1 MPEKKTS
8 LTAMKSTYR
17 KMKERRQKKES
28 HEIDANYIP
37 KEAESDHVSA
47 KSVPRYHDFEKMFEA
62 IIERDFAGYEKKQY
76 RLRRFGGKE
85 KLRELLFPSEEILT
99 MGFGTKDDEGMLT
112 QLISDDVLVITDKR
126 LLYIQSKALGTLVH
140 EFSLNEAH
148 ISWSSYG
155 SKMTIASLGKS
166 LTIYINKE
174 SSGKI
179 KEVLHRLN
187 VT

>member
-8 LTAMKSTYR
+8 LTAMKSAYR
-17 KMKERRQKKES
+17 KMKERRQKQES
-28 HEIDANYIP
+28 HETSANDMS
-37 KEAESDHVSA
+37 KEVESDHGSTQPT
-47 KSVPRYHDFEKMFEA
+47 PRYYDFEEMYET
-62 IIERDFAGYEKKQY
+62 IVDRDFAGYEKKKY

-85 KLRELLFPSEEILT
+85 KLRELLFPSEEILA
-99 MGFGTKDDEGMLT
+99 MAFGMKDDEGMLA
-112 QLISDDVLVITDKR
+112 QLISDDVLFLTDKR

-155 SKMTIASLGKS
+155 SKMTVASLGKQ

-187 VT
+187 VL